1 MTRRVSS
8 SGRWLLP
15 PVVAL
20 LLLAGCGVPADE
32 QPRAVEP
39 PFGPPAAPAAS
50 SAPGRVEQAFCLVR
64 AGRLVRVLR
73 QVEAAGGVDGHLRRL
88 LAGPDNAERVAGF
101 GTALPGAVHVL
112 GARLVDGRAQ
122 VEVAPLGEESG
133 RSDEVLAYGQ
143 IVCTLDSRP
152 DVAGVSFLLRGRP
165 LEVPRADGSLSSGPL
180 TAADYPAVTGP
191 D

>member
-1 MTRRVSS
+1 MTRR
-8 SGRWLLP
+8 
-15 PVVAL
+15 PVAVLVAA

-32 QPRAVEP
+32 RPRAVQP

-64 AGRLVRVLR
+64 GGQLVRTVR
-73 QVEAAGGVDGHLRRL
+73 QVDAAGGVDGHLRRL
-88 LAGPDNAERVAGF
+88 LEGPTRAERAVGL

-112 GARLVDGRAQ
+112 GVRVVDGRAQ
-122 VEVAPLGEESG
+122 VEVEPPGEESG

-143 IVCTLDSRP
+143 IVCTLDSRS

-165 LEVPRADGSLSSGPL
+165 LEVPRADGSLSAGPL
-180 TAADYPAVTGP
+180 TAADYPALTGP

>member
-1 MTRRVSS
+1 R
-8 SGRWLLP
+8 
-15 PVVAL
+15 
-20 LLLAGCGVPADE
+20 
-32 QPRAVEP
+32 PRAVEP

-64 AGRLVRVLR
+64 GGQLVRTVR
-73 QVEAAGGVDGHLRRL
+73 QVDAAGGVDGHLRRL
-88 LAGPDNAERVAGF
+88 LAGPTRAERAVGF

-122 VEVAPLGEESG
+122 VEVEPPGEESG

-143 IVCTLDSRP
+143 IVCTLDSRS

-165 LEVPRADGSLSSGPL
+165 LEVPRADGSLSVGPL
-180 TAADYPAVTGP
+180 TAADYPALTGP

>member
-1 MTRRVSS
+1 M
-8 SGRWLLP
+8 LL
-15 PVVAL
+15 PVVAVL
-20 LLLAGCGVPADE
+20 VVAGCGVPVDE
-32 QPRAVEP
+32 RPRAVEP

-50 SAPGRVEQAFCLVR
+50 SAPGRVGQAFCLVR
-64 AGRLVRVLR
+64 DGRLARTVR
-73 QVEAAGGVDGHLRRL
+73 QVDAVGGVDGQLRRL
-88 LAGPDNAERVAGF
+88 LAGPTRAERAAGF

-122 VEVAPLGEESG
+122 VEVEPLGEESG

-143 IVCTLDSRP
+143 IVCTLDGRS
-152 DVAGVSFLLRGRP
+152 DVSGVSFLLRGRP

>member
-1 MTRRVSS
+1 M
-8 SGRWLLP
+8 RWWVLL

-20 LLLAGCGVPADE
+20 LLPAGCGVPVDDR
-32 QPRAVEP
+32 PRGVEP

-50 SAPGRVEQAFCLVR
+50 SVPGRVEQAFCLVR
-64 AGRLVRVLR
+64 DGRLVRTVR
-73 QVEAAGGVDGHLRRL
+73 QVDAAGGVDGHLRRL
-88 LAGPDNAERVAGF
+88 LAGPTQAERAAGL

-112 GARLVDGRAQ
+112 GARLVDGRAH
-122 VEVAPLGEESG
+122 VEVEPLGEESG

-143 IVCTLDSRP
+143 IVCTLDSRA
-152 DVAGVSFLLRGRP
+152 DVSGVSFLLRGGP
-165 LEVPRADGSLSSGPL
+165 LEVPRADGSLSAGPL